1 MQKALTK
8 NVITDLIDDI
18 FALIRCTALCFCANV
33 HLVKRPV
40 VEAVAEFVNQ
50 VAKVHCILQ
59 RVIVRVTI
67 RKRIHRSTTRL
78 MHQPNL
84 LRRLP
89 GRGPV
94 QILEEFEN

>member
-8 NVITDLIDDI
+8 NVITDLSDDI

-33 HLVKRPV
+33 HLVKRLG

-50 VAKVHCILQ
+50 VAKVQRILQ

-67 RKRIHRSTTRL
+67 RKRIHGSFTRL

-94 QILEEFEN
+94 QVLEEFEN